1 MRAYIKRRGDFRTVM
16 MGSAESWKIPIASAE
31 GDTGQIVLGEYASAE
46 HTGNWLYIMGRI
58 YLISQATPS
67 NNQFTATIADP
78 ATGRPSGRAPPPAR
92 TARLSKRRWRRIT

>member
-1 MRAYIKRRGDFRTVM
+1 MRAYIKRRGDFKTVM

-58 YLISQATPS
+58 YLI
-67 NNQFTATIADP
+67 
-78 ATGRPSGRAPPPAR
+78 
-92 TARLSKRRWRRIT
+92 